1 MISPAAKA
9 NKPST
14 AAFTAAAFKPVRSAT
29 VMYALASVIAPDLSN
44 LVVVCFSIASI
55 AASMSFLSISVGGK
69 PTSRANALNLLRL
82 IASITFISFIAL
94 FDFIVF
100 IALFDFIVF
109 IAFIACRA
117 SASDNTSPSMYL
129 GIVFDTDAK
138 KGDTDSCENQGPKW
152 LWGAAIKADADGE
165 GEREIE
171 KDRGYI

>member
-100 IALFDFIVF
+100 IAC
-109 IAFIACRA
+109 IACRA

-165 GEREIE
+165 GER
-171 KDRGYI
+171 DRERQGIYRERDI